1 MHQYVVIVFNQ
12 TLIFIIYF
20 QMLTVTKLKG
30 NKGAKPYLLPLKLK
44 VCAIGNTQKY
54 RTDGEK

>member
-20 QMLTVTKLKG
+20 QMLTVTKLRETKEQ
-30 NKGAKPYLLPLKLK
+30 NH
-44 VCAIGNTQKY
+44 T
-54 RTDGEK
+54 RFH